1 MVDFKITKTK
11 LLREQN
17 NDMCHNYYYLFQGR
31 IYNEDKTKYRKFKFV
46 EWCDI
51 FDVMEY
57 FEKDYITLNDV
68 KMFLT
73 EIMISRLEYIKDF
86 NDENT
91 LKDFYTDMTE
101 SIENWNKLACYWNW

>member
-11 LLREQN
+11 LLWEQK
-17 NDMCHNYYYLFQGR
+17 NDMVHNYYYLFQGR

-51 FDVMEY
+51 FDAMEY
-57 FEKDYITLNDV
+57 FEKDYIALKDV
-68 KMFLT
+68 KEFLT
-73 EIMISRLEYIKDF
+73 ETMCSRLECIKDF

-91 LKDFYTDMTE
+91 LRDFYNDMME
-101 SIENWNKLACYWNW
+101 SIESWNKIACYWGV